1 MNTLISTL
9 MSYVNGIF
17 AILLVVVGTVFAYLR
32 STDVIGSQYEDGT
45 AILGFLIGLS
55 VAVVLCGFLALLIT
69 MRDALLE
76 MRTEMKLSR
85 QFLEKLS
92 NSNGELEP

>member
-1 MNTLISTL
+1 MNTLISNL
-9 MSYVNGIF
+9 VSYLNGLF
-17 AILLVVVGTVFAYLR
+17 AILLVVVGTV
-32 STDVIGSQYEDGT
+32 IGSQYGGDGT

-69 MRDALLE
+69 MRDALLA

-85 QFLEKLS
+85 QILEKLS